1 MVLLGPL
8 NSTRSE
14 RLRVLCVELCADS
27 GVLKSWNPGEGL
39 DNQPGVW
46 LIIFG
51 IVYFERCVE
60 LGKRV
65 SKLP

>member
-14 RLRVLCVELCADS
+14 LLRVWCVELCADL

-39 DNQPGVW
+39 DNQLGVW

-51 IVYFERCVE
+51 IVYSESCVA
-60 LGKRV
+60 GKMG
-65 SKLP
+65 